1 MSREL
6 KFRFWDGSK
15 YLSSDRDYSYV
26 VYAESKEQLVCIR
39 RFLGE
44 RDGVLHNCSIQQFT
58 GFKDKNGIEI
68 YEGDLVNFILPKL
81 THGRDQENY
90 FKEEVWFDEGDGS
103 WAFGRFVQTGPPPIE
118 WSYYFNEIAD
128 VEVIGNIFETNK
140 MKNAN
145 YHNGIYFCKGCSG
158 RVISRLCSCGTP
170 HPEFNTIIK

>member
-15 YLSSDRDYSYV
+15 YLSSDRDYSYEV
-26 VYAESKEQLVCIR
+26 SAESKEQLVCIR

-44 RDGVLHNCSIQQFT
+44 RDGVLPNYSIQQFT
-58 GFKDKNGIEI
+58 GFKDKNGVEI
-68 YEGDLVNFILPKL
+68 YEGDIVKDTF
-81 THGRDQENY
+81 Y
-90 FKEEVWFDEGDGS
+90 GDRT
-103 WAFGRFVQTGPPPIE
+103 AKIT
-118 WSYYFNEIAD
+118 FNLGCFWLDSNHLAQDLERELYD
-128 VEVIGNIFETNK
+128 STPNHLEVIGNIFETTK

-170 HPEFNTIIK
+170 HSEFNTIIK

>member
-58 GFKDKNGIEI
+58 GFKDKNGVEI
-68 YEGDLVNFILPKL
+68 YEGDIVICNMENAQTQSQKKSYAGIIHWNHSYWAVGKYKLFIMEDKS
-81 THGRDQENY
+81 
-90 FKEEVWFDEGDGS
+90 FK
-103 WAFGRFVQTGPPPIE
+103 
-118 WSYYFNEIAD
+118 
-128 VEVIGNIFETNK
+128 VIGNIFEN
-140 MKNAN
+140 
-145 YHNGIYFCKGCSG
+145 
-158 RVISRLCSCGTP
+158 
-170 HPEFNTIIK
+170 PELLK